1 VGERTVAREPVGDK
15 DNSVVSGR
23 TPGCASVRR
32 MVGEPRL
39 PRLGRGGGRVGV
51 CRLAGDGREGRYR
64 LRGRLDQGV
73 RSASTPLPADGVD
86 RLDQLVRKALP
97 YEADSASIRSLLNE
111 WIWAHRE
118 AVARPGGFSLG
129 RFPVSVVGAVR
140 SALDDLDVSY
150 FGAPVEVSDRP
161 LPVMLLIDDEDYL
174 IAEDFDVDVPDF
186 EHDSAWVS
194 AAGAAVDPRLR
205 SARPDELPREYPGR

>member
-23 TPGCASVRR
+23 TPGCASVRER
-32 MVGEPRL
+32 CPR
-39 PRLGRGGGRVGV
+39 
-51 CRLAGDGREGRYR
+51 
-64 LRGRLDQGV
+64 QGLLV
-73 RSASTPLPADGVD
+73 WMPGCDFQTCATPLPADGVD
-86 RLDQLVRKALP
+86 RLSQLVREALP

-150 FGAPVEVSDRP
+150 FGAPVEVSDQP